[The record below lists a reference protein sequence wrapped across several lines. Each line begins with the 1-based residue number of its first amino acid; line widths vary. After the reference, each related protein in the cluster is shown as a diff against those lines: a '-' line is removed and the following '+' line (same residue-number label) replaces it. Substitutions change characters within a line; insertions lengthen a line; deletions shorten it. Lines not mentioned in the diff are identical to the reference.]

1 MASVV
6 VALAWAGLDAVR
18 KSLSAD
24 VAPTVLVAWLTLGQ
38 VPFLAIWWTTTLS
51 GGPSFVDLGGYA
63 PPAIASAVLGIAAN
77 VGFVQAVKMAP
88 LSSTIPMLAWVPVA
102 SVALGWIALGEMPGP
117 IALVGIGFVAA
128 GAVALDVGDRG
139 SPPTED
145 PARARRGRWLM
156 AAVAVGWAAT
166 LALDKLALRHATAP
180 AHATMLA
187 LAMGTMIC
195 LGLVGR
201 GRGRELVAVRS
212 IAPRLAL
219 AVVIAAV
226 AFGLQLWAVRLVFVS
241 TLEAI
246 KRALG
251 ITASVVVGRLVFGER
266 PTSRQL
272 LAVAAMT
279 VGAVLVI
286 GGPLLF
292 TRPLL

>member
-18 KSLSAD
+18 KSLAAD

-38 VPFLAIWWTTTLS
+38 APVLAIWWAATASTE
-51 GGPSFVDLGGYA
+51 PSFVDLGGYA
-63 PPAIASAVLGIAAN
+63 PPAIASAVLGVAAN

-102 SVALGWIALGEMPGP
+102 SVLLGWLALGELPGP
-117 IALVGIGFVAA
+117 IALVGIGLVAA
-128 GAVALDVGDRG
+128 GAVALDTGDRG
-139 SPPTED
+139 ATSADD
-145 PARARRGRWLM
+145 PEQARRGRWLM

-166 LALDKLALRHATAP
+166 LALDKLALRHAAAP

-187 LAMGTMIC
+187 VAMGTMIAV
-195 LGLVGR
+195 GLVLR
-201 GRGRELVAVRS
+201 GRGRELVKVRA
-212 IAPRLAL
+212 IAPKLVL
-219 AVVIAAV
+219 AVAIAAL

-251 ITASVVVGRLVFGER
+251 IAASVVVGRFVFGEH
-266 PTSRQL
+266 PTPRQL
-272 LAVAAMT
+272 VAVAAMT
-279 VGAVLVI
+279 AGAVIVI
-286 GGPLLF
+286 GGPLI
-292 TRPLL
+292 